1 MSTSLIS
8 VNLPS
13 GESPFAL
20 TAAQAILRKMVLD
33 SVQSSHS
40 KRNYAKALDDLFA
53 FCASRPLSRALLME
67 YRTTMDHLSPSTIN
81 VRLSAIRKL
90 VGEARRNG
98 MIGLEE
104 ATNLTDIPNV
114 RQKGTRLGNWLTR
127 EQAKELL
134 AVPDRSTLKGKRDDV
149 IIALL
154 VGCAL
159 RRRELAS
166 LKIEDIQLRE
176 GRWVIIDLCG
186 KGGRIR
192 TVAVPIWVKQAI
204 EVWMA
209 AANIDKGRLLRP
221 LSKSGKIVG
230 DELGDWAIWSVV
242 EQSSK
247 QIGIEHFGA
256 HDLRRT
262 CAKLCRK
269 SGGDLEQIKFLLGHS
284 SIQTT
289 ERYLGSEQEIVIAVN
304 DNLGL

>member
-1 MSTSLIS
+1 MNTSLIH
-8 VNLPS
+8 VGQPLTEP
-13 GESPFAL
+13 PVAL
-20 TAAQAILRKMVLD
+20 TEAQARLRQMVLD
-33 SVQSSHS
+33 SVPSIHS
-40 KRNYAKALDDLFA
+40 KRNYAKALDDLFS

-67 YRTTMDHLSPSTIN
+67 YRTTMEHLSPSTIN

-90 VGEARRNG
+90 VGEARQNG
-98 MIGLEE
+98 LIGLEE
-104 ATNLTDIPNV
+104 AANLTDVPNI
-114 RQKGTRLGNWLTR
+114 RQTGKRLGNWLTR

-134 AVPDRSTLKGKRDDV
+134 AVPDRSKLKGKRDYL

-159 RRRELAS
+159 RRQELAS

-176 GRWVIIDLCG
+176 GRWVIIDLRG

-192 TVAVPIWVKQAI
+192 TVAVPIWVKVGVDA
-204 EVWMA
+204 WLA
-209 AANIDKGRLLRP
+209 AAGIENGRLLRP
-221 LSKSGKIVG
+221 LSKSGKLVG

-269 SGGDLEQIKFLLGHS
+269 NGGDLEQIKFLLGHS

-289 ERYLGSEQEIVIAVN
+289 ERYLGSEQEIVVAVN

>member
-1 MSTSLIS
+1 MSTSLIHVQQPAAEAS
-8 VNLPS
+8 
-13 GESPFAL
+13 FAL
-20 TAAQAILRKMVLD
+20 TQAQARLRQMVLD
-33 SVQSSHS
+33 SVQSVHS

-53 FCASRPLSRALLME
+53 FCASQPLSRALLME
-67 YRTTMDHLSPSTIN
+67 YRTKMDHLAPSTIN
-81 VRLSAIRKL
+81 VRMSAVRKL

-98 MIGLEE
+98 MIGNEE
-104 ATNLTDIPNV
+104 AANLTDVPNV
-114 RQKGTRLGNWLTR
+114 RQQGTRLGNWLTR

-134 AVPDRSTLKGKRDDV
+134 AVPDRSTLKGKRDYV
-149 IIALL
+149 IITLL

-166 LKIEDIQLRE
+166 LNIEDIQLRE
-176 GRWVIIDLCG
+176 GRWVIIDLVG
-186 KGGRIR
+186 KGGRVR
-192 TVAVPIWVKQAI
+192 TVAVPIWVKQGINAWTTAAKI
-204 EVWMA
+204 E
-209 AANIDKGRLLRP
+209 DGRLLRP
-221 LSKSGKIVG
+221 LSKSGKILRE
-230 DELGDWAIWSVV
+230 ELGDWAIWSVV

-269 SGGDLEQIKFLLGHS
+269 NGGDIEQIKFLLGHS

-289 ERYLGSEQEIVIAVN
+289 ERYLGSEQEIVVAVN